1 MILGTLL
8 ELIPYIGPVTS
19 LLGVATDVVG
29 EPSTG
34 GGMGG
39 IVTTVLFSHWV
50 APKLK
55 RFTDWTSLTWDN
67 KAFDVFFSVLGWITK
82 VLVATGKIDPKEVKK
97 AAEKEKKTW

>member
-1 MILGTLL
+1 MILGILL

-19 LLGVATDVVG
+19 LLGMATETVAD
-29 EPSTG
+29 PSVG

-39 IVTTVLFSHWV
+39 LVSTVLFSHWI

-67 KAFDVFFSVLGWITK
+67 KAFDMFFTGLGWVTK
-82 VLVATGKIDPKEVKK
+82 VLVATGKIDPKEIKK
-97 AAEKEKKTW
+97 AAEKEKKKW